1 SPSRNHMRRAPYR
14 VWLASPRMD
23 LDERQARRQAQR
35 QARIR
40 RRRAGAGVAVI
51 AIVGAVVAIALASS
65 GGSNDAPTP
74 HGSTTPVTNTETT
87 HVPATTRRHH
97 TKKPLTWPPTTAP
110 PASSGTGHPGTA
122 AVPVLM
128 YHVIANPLPGVPYP
142 GLYVPVAEFKQQ
154 MKALKDAGWHAVP
167 QDQLLAHWR
176 HGASRGKG
184 KPIVLT
190 FDNGYHSQAA
200 VAMPVLRKYHWAGVE
215 NIQLTGLP
223 PSQGG
228 LTRKEVKKLLHA

>member
-1 SPSRNHMRRAPYR
+1 RPPQNAAVTPPPPDRRP
-14 VWLASPRMD
+14 PR
-23 LDERQARRQAQR
+23 A
-35 QARIR
+35 
-40 RRRAGAGVAVI
+40 
-51 AIVGAVVAIALASS
+51 
-65 GGSNDAPTP
+65 
-74 HGSTTPVTNTETT
+74 
-87 HVPATTRRHH
+87 PATT
-97 TKKPLTWPPTTAP
+97 PNPPTKNPLSWPAPTAP

-128 YHVIANPLPGVPYP
+128 YHVIADPLPGVPYP
-142 GLYVPVAEFKQQ
+142 GLYVPVKEFKQQ
-154 MKALKDAGWHAVP
+154 MKALKDAGWHAVT

-176 HGASRGKG
+176 HGASLGKG

-228 LTRKEVKKLLHA
+228 LTRREVTKMLA